1 MRPSA
6 EAMLEEAARRGVV
19 VPVEAW
25 SRDGDSLH
33 PDAHLD
39 RLRSMV
45 TSDHPVVATVRTD
58 PMQLDRMIDV
68 AGEIIAWGGR
78 RI

>member
-1 MRPSA
+1 
-6 EAMLEEAARRGVV
+6 
-19 VPVEAW
+19 
-25 SRDGDSLH
+25 
-33 PDAHLD
+33 
-39 RLRSMV
+39 MV